1 MAQHIS
7 MQPKL
12 TEFAQERATG
22 TVDKMTNKYMDQLD
36 TLDPNLSQDMT
47 SEYMEVQKTQSMIK
61 NLEKKVEI
69 ESHGFEHLQEY
80 E

>member
-47 SEYMEVQKTQSMIK
+47 SEYMEVQKTQSLIK